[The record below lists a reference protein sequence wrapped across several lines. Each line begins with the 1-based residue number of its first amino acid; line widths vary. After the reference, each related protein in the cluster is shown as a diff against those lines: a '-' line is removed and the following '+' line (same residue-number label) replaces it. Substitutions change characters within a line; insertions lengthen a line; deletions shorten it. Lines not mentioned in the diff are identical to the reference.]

1 MRVAIAGGH
10 GKVALH
16 LSRLLEE
23 RDSDEIVSLIR
34 NPDHAEEVRSAGG
47 EPVEVDLEQASAD
60 EIAAAIGAADAIV
73 FAAGAGPGSGVERK
87 ESVDY
92 GAAVKL
98 IDVGRQ
104 LGIERYVMLSSI
116 GADAEHE
123 GDEVFDVYLR
133 AKGRADRALI
143 ESGLTYV
150 IVRPG
155 MLTDDPGMGRVEI
168 GESVKR
174 GEVSREDVAAVL
186 AVSLRAE
193 HAAGHVFEVVAGDTP
208 VAEAVGSI

>member
-34 NPDHAEEVRSAGG
+34 NPDHAEEVRTAGG

-60 EIAAAIGAADAIV
+60 EIARAIGAADAIV

-98 IDVGRQ
+98 IDVGRK

-116 GADAEHE
+116 GADTEHD
-123 GDEVFDVYLR
+123 GDEVFDIYLR
-133 AKGRADRALI
+133 AKGRADRELAS
-143 ESGLTYV
+143 SGLSYV

-155 MLTDDPGMGRVEI
+155 SLTDEQGTGLVEV
-168 GESVKR
+168 GNSVGR
-174 GEVSREDVAAVL
+174 GEIPREDVADVL
-186 AVSLRAE
+186 ASCLRTETVAD
-193 HAAGHVFEVVAGDTP
+193 HTFEVVSGDTP
-208 VAEAVGSI
+208 IAEAITWI